1 MTGRDVSTDPLL
13 AFGRHPERGVVDRDV
28 VDEILDSQ
36 LTCHV
41 AFAVDGWPYAVPTVH
56 ARDGDRLLVHGS
68 SLSRML
74 GELGSGVPVCVT
86 VTGIDGIVA
95 ARSAF
100 NHSLNY
106 RSVMVFGV
114 ATPVAGDDDKT
125 RALRSVVEHVLPGRW
140 DEVRPPTEQELRA
153 TAIVAIPLDRAT
165 AKVRGGGPVDT
176 PADRKRPVWCG
187 VLPLHTR
194 LEAAELVPED
204 VASLPVPPSIAAAL
218 RRRSG

>member
-1 MTGRDVSTDPLL
+1 MSNEPTLT
-13 AFGRHPERGVVDRDV
+13 FGRHPERGAVDRAL

-74 GELGSGVPVCVT
+74 SALGSGVPVCVT
-86 VTGIDGIVA
+86 VTAVDGLVA

-100 NHSLNY
+100 NHSINY
-106 RSVMVFGV
+106 RSAMVFGV
-114 ATPVAGDDDKT
+114 ATPIVGDAAKT
-125 RALRSVVEHVLPGRW
+125 RALRTVVEHVLPGRW
-140 DEVRPPTEQELRA
+140 DEVRGPTRQELRA

-165 AKVRGGGPVDT
+165 AKVRAGGPVDA
-176 PADRKRPVWCG
+176 PADRKQPVWCG
-187 VLPLHTR
+187 VLPLQTE
-194 LEAAELVPED
+194 LSGPDLVPDD
-204 VASLPVPPSIAAAL
+204 VASLAVPASIAAAL
-218 RRRSG
+218 RRQAG